1 MNKKKFY
8 IITTCC
14 LIAAIIAFQIVMY
27 YIVGEETLL
36 KNGKIRSLWLSFPIV
51 FLCLSF
57 LRDFII
63 KKNITVL
70 IMKIKRNRFN
80 EHNNNS

>member
-1 MNKKKFY
+1 MSKKKFY

-14 LIAAIIAFQIVMY
+14 LIAAIIAFQIIMY
-27 YIVGEETLL
+27 YIAGEEALL
-36 KNGKIRSLWLSFPIV
+36 TRGKLRAFWLSFPIV

-63 KKNITVL
+63 KKKFSSID
-70 IMKIKRNRFN
+70 N
-80 EHNNNS
+80 EDNKK